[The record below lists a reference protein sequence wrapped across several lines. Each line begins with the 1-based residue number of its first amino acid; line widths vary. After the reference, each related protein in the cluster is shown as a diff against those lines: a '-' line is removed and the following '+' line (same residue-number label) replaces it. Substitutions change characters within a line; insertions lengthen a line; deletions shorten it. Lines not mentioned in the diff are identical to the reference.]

1 MNTSARAFGWPQ
13 IVRLGLVQACLGA
26 VVVVTTSTL
35 NRVMV
40 VELALPALLPGFLVA
55 WHYGVQMV
63 RPRMGFGAD
72 QGRRNTPWML
82 GGMAVLGTG
91 GVLAALA
98 TVWMDS
104 QRLYGALLAFAAFA
118 LIGLGVSACG
128 TSLLALMAKRVP
140 EARRAPAA
148 TAVWM
153 MMILGFAVTAGVV
166 GRLIEPY
173 SPSVL
178 LRVSIGLSLLTLCV
192 TALALWRLEGA
203 AQSLPHGAP
212 EAAAACLPVDEA
224 SNATP
229 ETRAGQPAAARQT
242 FGQAFAAVWD
252 ERAART
258 FTVFVFLSMLAYS
271 AQDLVLEPFAGAVH
285 GFSPGQTTQL
295 SGWHHMGV
303 LGGMI
308 VVAFAGSAK
317 ARGRLGTV
325 QGWMVGGC
333 LASALATVGLSWA
346 ALQQAWPLQLNV
358 VLLGLA
364 NGAFSIAAIATMMRL
379 AGEGGP
385 GREGTRMGLWGAAQA
400 LAFGLGGLLGTG
412 ASDLAHTLLGG
423 HRSAYASVFALQAV
437 MFVVS
442 ALVAVR
448 LGALRP
454 GLSPQRTAAPGDHA
468 ASHASVRDNALE
480 TI

>member
-1 MNTSARAFGWPQ
+1 MRSTRFEFGWPQ
-13 IVRLGLVQACLGA
+13 ILRLGLVQACLGA

-82 GGMAVLGTG
+82 GGMACLGAG

-98 TVWMDS
+98 TVWMGS
-104 QRLYGALLAFAAFA
+104 ERLYGALLALLAFSM
-118 LIGLGVSACG
+118 IGLGVSACG

-166 GRLIEPY
+166 GQLIEPY
-173 SPSVL
+173 SPEVL
-178 LRVSIGLSLLTLCV
+178 LRVSASLSVLTLAI
-192 TALALWRLEGA
+192 TALALWRLEG
-203 AQSLPHGAP
+203 P
-212 EAAAACLPVDEA
+212 AAAASPAENSHVADTPA
-224 SNATP
+224 ATP
-229 ETRAGQPAAARQT
+229 AANSLQGRN
-242 FGQAFAAVWD
+242 FREAFAAVWD

-295 SGWHHMGV
+295 SGWHHSGV
-303 LGGMI
+303 LIGMI
-308 VVAFAGSAK
+308 AVAFAGSAR
-317 ARGRLGTV
+317 ARGRLGSV

-346 ALQQAWPLQLNV
+346 ALQSVWPLQMNV
-358 VLLGLA
+358 VLLGVA

-400 LAFGLGGLLGTG
+400 LAFGLGGLVGTG
-412 ASDLAHTLLGG
+412 ASDLAHALLGG

-437 MFVVS
+437 MFAVS
-442 ALVAVR
+442 AVVALR

-454 GLSPQRTAAPGDHA
+454 GTSQPRPSERADRA
-468 ASHASVRDNALE
+468 ASAGGVRDNALE

>member
-1 MNTSARAFGWPQ
+1 MKSAALEFGWPQ
-13 IVRLGLVQACLGA
+13 ILRLGLVQACLGA

-82 GGMAVLGTG
+82 GGMAVLGAG

-98 TVWMDS
+98 TVWMGS
-104 QRLYGALLAFAAFA
+104 ERLYGALLAFVAFA

-140 EARRAPAA
+140 DRRRAPAA
-148 TAVWM
+148 TVVWM

-166 GRLIEPY
+166 GKLIEPY
-173 SPSVL
+173 SPEVL
-178 LRVSIGLSLLTLCV
+178 LRVSAGLSLLTLGL
-192 TALALWRLEGA
+192 TALALWRLEG
-203 AQSLPHGAP
+203 P
-212 EAAAACLPVDEA
+212 
-224 SNATP
+224 TP
-229 ETRAGQPAAARQT
+229 DAGPAAAVQALAAEAGNSLQGRP
-242 FGQAFAAVWD
+242 FREAFAAVWD

-271 AQDLVLEPFAGAVH
+271 AQDLVLEPFAGVVH

-308 VVAFAGSAK
+308 AVALAGSAR

-346 ALQQAWPLQLNV
+346 AMQTVWPLQLNV

-400 LAFGLGGLLGTG
+400 LAFGLGGLLGTA
-412 ASDLAHTLLGG
+412 ASDLAHALLGG
-423 HRSAYASVFALQAV
+423 HRSAYASVFAMQAL
-437 MFVVS
+437 MFMVS
-442 ALVAVR
+442 ALVALR
-448 LGALRP
+448 LAPPRSAPASG
-454 GLSPQRTAAPGDHA
+454 QAAINDPSFERG
-468 ASHASVRDNALE
+468 
-480 TI
+480 

>member
-1 MNTSARAFGWPQ
+1 MKTASTPFGWPQ
-13 IVRLGLVQACLGA
+13 ILRLGLVQACLGA

-63 RPRMGFGAD
+63 RPRLGFGAD

-82 GGMAVLGTG
+82 GGMAVLGIG

-98 TVWMDS
+98 TVWMAS
-104 QRLYGALLAFAAFA
+104 ERLYGAVLALLAFA

-140 EARRAPAA
+140 EKRRAPAA

-153 MMILGFAVTAGVV
+153 MMIMGFAVTAGVV

-173 SPSVL
+173 SPAVL
-178 LRVSIGLSLLTLCV
+178 LQVSAGLSLLTLGL
-192 TALALWRLEGA
+192 TALSLWGLEGPA
-203 AQSLPHGAP
+203 TAIPAGPAV
-212 EAAAACLPVDEA
+212 AAAAPSTVADMP
-224 SNATP
+224 S
-229 ETRAGQPAAARQT
+229 GHAAKPT
-242 FGQAFAAVWD
+242 FRQAFAAVWD
-252 ERAART
+252 EPAART

-285 GFSPGQTTQL
+285 GFTPGQTTQL

-308 VVAFAGSAK
+308 AVAIAGSARAK
-317 ARGRLGTV
+317 GRLGSV

-346 ALQQAWPLQLNV
+346 ALQPEWPLKLNV

-400 LAFGLGGLLGTG
+400 LAFGLGGLLGT
-412 ASDLAHTLLGG
+412 AISDAAHALLGG
-423 HRSAYASVFALQAV
+423 HRSAYASVFALQAA

-442 ALVAVR
+442 ALVALR
-448 LGALRP
+448 LQSSRMAQP
-454 GLSPQRTAAPGDHA
+454 GPQGHLSDPSFERG
-468 ASHASVRDNALE
+468 
-480 TI
+480 